1 MRRFDRL
8 LNGRGT
14 SVRRLCG
21 SLLLFG
27 WLLSAGSVT
36 AQSSGSPG
44 RADEGAL
51 FLLLPVGAQGVSV
64 GRAMT
69 AVNSA
74 EAVFWNPAGLAG
86 ISDRKVVFHRG
97 DYVIGDGTSIS
108 VLFPRQG
115 VGVLAVSYQLFD
127 VGSQDLTDGMGNV
140 LGSLSIRNHQAVLS
154 GALQLGERIGLGVNV
169 KNVRFEV
176 GCRGQCPEG
185 RVTGISNAVDLGVQ
199 ATPFRSIPI
208 RLGAMIAHLGPKF
221 QVENSEQADPLPLRM
236 RGAVAVDL
244 YRREIEGET
253 IGFTGLF
260 EAESRVRD
268 PGRPAFLLGG
278 ELFAGTSDRIVARG
292 GYVFTGS
299 GQADH
304 LEAAAVGLG
313 IRYERLELDVARSLA
328 RRGLASQQEPIH
340 FTVGVRF

>member
-1 MRRFDRL
+1 MRRVE
-8 LNGRGT
+8 GG
-14 SVRRLCG
+14 RRLQG
-21 SLLLFG
+21 SWG
-27 WLLSAGSVT
+27 VWLWAWLTMLGVGGHAESVGAQT
-36 AQSSGSPG
+36 AS

-69 AVNSA
+69 AVSSA
-74 EAVFWNPAGLAG
+74 ESVFWNPAGLAG
-86 ISDRKVVFHRG
+86 ITERRVVFHRG
-97 DYVIGDGTSIS
+97 DHVIGDGTSIS
-108 VLFPRQG
+108 VLFPREG
-115 VGVLAVSYQLFD
+115 IGLLAVSYQLFD
-127 VGSQDLTDGMGNV
+127 VGAQDLTDGMGNV

-154 GALQLGERIGLGVNV
+154 GAIRLGDRVGVGLNV

-185 RVTGISNAVDLGVQ
+185 RVVGTSNAVDLGVQ
-199 ATPFRSIPI
+199 AAPFQRLPI
-208 RLGAMIAHLGPKF
+208 RFGAMVAHLGPRF

-236 RGAVAVDL
+236 RGAIAADL
-244 YRREIEGET
+244 FRREIEGEA
-253 IGFTGLF
+253 IGFTALV
-260 EAESRVRD
+260 EVEDRVRN
-268 PGRPAFLLGG
+268 PGNPAILLGG
-278 ELFAGTSDRIVARG
+278 EFFAGSSDRIVARG
-292 GYVFTGS
+292 GYILAGS
-299 GQADH
+299 GPADH